1 MKLTL
6 KDKEFLERLRPLM
19 KSKEL
24 SIELKQ
30 DGMKR
35 LVLRQNYGDK
45 IESEFGMT
53 RQGVR
58 WRFQRLFSE
67 IYISSYESI
76 FLIESQFGTELRQ
89 KALEIAK
96 ERVQL
101 RQKAQKM
108 GQIEVQ
114 MKLTLKDKDF
124 LERLKALVESK
135 DLSIELKQDGLK
147 RLVLRQNYGD
157 KIESEFGM
165 SRQGVRWRFQR
176 IFSARSTSQAYE
188 SIYLGR
194 KPVRHRASPDGAGDR
209 QERVEL
215 RRKAQKMGQI
225 EIHRR
230 KTGT

>member
-6 KDKEFLERLRPLM
+6 KDKDFLERLRPLM

-58 WRFQRLFSE
+58 WRFQRIFSE
-67 IYISSYESI
+67 LYVSSYEAI
-76 FLIESQFGTELRQ
+76 FWVESQFGTGLRQ
-89 KALEIAK
+89 AAVEIAK
-96 ERVQL
+96 ERIQL

-108 GQIEVQ
+108 GQIEVH
-114 MKLTLKDKDF
+114 
-124 LERLKALVESK
+124 S
-135 DLSIELKQDGLK
+135 
-147 RLVLRQNYGD
+147 
-157 KIESEFGM
+157 
-165 SRQGVRWRFQR
+165 
-176 IFSARSTSQAYE
+176 
-188 SIYLGR
+188 
-194 KPVRHRASPDGAGDR
+194 
-209 QERVEL
+209 
-215 RRKAQKMGQI
+215 
-225 EIHRR
+225 R